1 METCIDFAPLKYGQ
15 VAVIV
20 VYHELDYVSGGQACL
35 DLCFFFVRQ
44 GQQTERVEIL
54 VHQGNTVG
62 ERVLKSDCIY
72 DFASTEVTP
81 SFLRTSPLE
90 KSDIA
95 QDFRQ
100 HGEVK
105 PSTVVLLSET
115 IGYMADAS
123 SCSQASA
130 ISRIESCPCNAS
142 TEVAS
147 THTVGFHHLVLQ
159 CIRVFECTVQAFL

>member
-1 METCIDFAPLKYGQ
+1 
-15 VAVIV
+15 
-20 VYHELDYVSGGQACL
+20 
-35 DLCFFFVRQ
+35 
-44 GQQTERVEIL
+44 

-123 SCSQASA
+123 SCS
-130 ISRIESCPCNAS
+130 
-142 TEVAS
+142 
-147 THTVGFHHLVLQ
+147 
-159 CIRVFECTVQAFL
+159 